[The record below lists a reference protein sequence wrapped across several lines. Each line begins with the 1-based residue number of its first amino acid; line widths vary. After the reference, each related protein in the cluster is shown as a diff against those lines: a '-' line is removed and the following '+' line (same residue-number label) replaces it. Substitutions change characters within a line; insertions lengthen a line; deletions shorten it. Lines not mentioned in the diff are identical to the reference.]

1 MDVKEEDIKRAI
13 KWNEEEPACRAQNLG
28 SKVLKGQPVKMIVIG
43 GSNSAGGGIT
53 NHRELFHQLFSQWWN
68 QVIFPNTRSKLT
80 VKNLS
85 LGELEATTLLFAFI
99 IYCPRMT
106 SQI

>member
-1 MDVKEEDIKRAI
+1 MDVKKEYIKKAI
-13 KWNEEEPACRAQNLG
+13 KWNEEEPACRAQNLI

-43 GSNSAGGGIT
+43 GSNSAGGGGIT

-68 QVIFPNTRSKLT
+68 QVIIPNTGSKLM

-85 LGELEATTLLFAFI
+85 LGGTGSDFFAF
-99 IYCPRMT
+99 
-106 SQI
+106 SFHN